1 MNDLELRMPQDN
13 RSYLKQLMP
22 KVLRTEGDVVDFEPV
37 KIEQSLIKETGLDR
51 ETAGKITES
60 VVRRIISSR
69 IKFLSGPHIRE
80 IVCSILSEQHF
91 EEERKLYTRIGM
103 PLMDYEELLEKGFSK
118 ETQKILNPE
127 KIHHK
132 AANQLAEEY
141 ALLRILSDE
150 ESHAHLYGDIYIH
163 QLKYFDLRP
172 YSQLWDPR
180 LILHFGLPPLKN
192 WNISSRTKPPISLTD
207 ACIQLAN
214 WLGIIQ
220 CEFCGNQGYDF
231 FTIFLAPYA
240 THLSYQEIKTELR
253 RFINEIN
260 HFSLI
265 SGKSFLK
272 SSIACF
278 PTVIEDLMN
287 LDYTDSQGNKKGV
300 YGDFEEECLKI
311 FNAVIDIFIE
321 GDYNKNPFII
331 PKHLVFFDLNY
342 LYRVKDSYL
351 KLFEEINKTYSL
363 YLINLSSKWIK
374 DALIRNI
381 SDSYFNHGILQKISL
396 NLPRYAYLS
405 KDIDNFLETLKRYIN
420 LSIEILN
427 KKYEIIQKRLTT
439 NYLPICSGSI
449 NENPLYD
456 LNRQDLSLGFI
467 GLNEA
472 VQFLTNYELH
482 ENDDAFSLGKKILI
496 ELNKYCIEKSNQFNR
511 KYSLIES
518 TSNELMFRF
527 ARLDYKHFPMKINP
541 KIEKRYKNSEKLY
554 YNNSAHFNKNTNL
567 NLKER
572 IAKQGRYQYLIQN
585 GVIEQISLSKN
596 KSEFQD
602 AQAFK
607 KFLKYTSEKTQ
618 IGCLKFIP

>member
-1 MNDLELRMPQDN
+1 MDLL
-13 RSYLKQLMP
+13 P
-22 KVLRTEGDVVDFEPV
+22 KVFRTEGDMVDFDPS
-37 KIEQSLIKETGLDR
+37 KIFNSIISETHMKEDD
-51 ETAGKITES
+51 AKHITEL
-60 VVRRIISSR
+60 VVRRIISSG

-103 PLMDYEELLEKGFSK
+103 PLMDYEELLEKGFKSEK
-118 ETQKILNPE
+118 HKIINPE

-141 ALLRILSDE
+141 TLLRILNDE
-150 ESHAHLYGDIYIH
+150 ESKAHLHGDIYIH

-192 WNISSRTKPPISLTD
+192 WNISSRTQPPKTLTD

-265 SGKSFLK
+265 SGKNFLK

-278 PTVIEDLMN
+278 PTIIEDLMN
-287 LDYTDSQGNKKGV
+287 LDYIDSQGNKKGV

-311 FNAVIDIFIE
+311 FNAVIDIFIG
-321 GDYNKNPFII
+321 GDYNKNPFLI
-331 PKHLVFFDLNY
+331 PKHLVYFDLNY

-351 KLFEEINKTYSL
+351 KLFEEINKTYTP

-381 SDSYFNHGILQKISL
+381 SDSYLNHGILQKISL

-405 KDIDNFLETLKRYIN
+405 KDEDNFLETLKRYTN

-427 KKYEIIQKRLTT
+427 KKYNIIQKRLTT
-439 NYLPICSGSI
+439 NYLPICNGSI
-449 NENPLYD
+449 NGDPLYD
-456 LNRQDLSLGFI
+456 LNRQDLCLGFI

-482 ENDDAFSLGKKILI
+482 ENDEAFSLGKKILI
-496 ELNKYCIEKSNQFNR
+496 ELNKICIEKSNQFNR
-511 KYSLIES
+511 KYSLIEN
-518 TSNELMFRF
+518 TSNGLMFRF

-541 KIEKRYKNSEKLY
+541 KIERRYKNGEKLY
-554 YNNSAHFNKNTNL
+554 YNNSAHFNKKINL
-567 NLKER
+567 NLKEK
-572 IAKQGRYQYLIQN
+572 IAKQGKYQYLIQN

-602 AQAFK
+602 AQAFQN
-607 KFLKYTSEKTQ
+607 FLKFTSEKTQ

>member
-1 MNDLELRMPQDN
+1 MDLL
-13 RSYLKQLMP
+13 P
-22 KVLRTEGDVVDFEPV
+22 KVFRTEGDIVDFDPS
-37 KIEQSLIKETGLDR
+37 KIFNSIISETHMKEDD
-51 ETAGKITES
+51 AKHITEL
-60 VVRRIISSR
+60 VVRRIISSG

-103 PLMDYEELLEKGFSK
+103 PLMDYEELLEKGFK
-118 ETQKILNPE
+118 GEKHQIINPE

-141 ALLRILSDE
+141 TLLRILNDE
-150 ESHAHLYGDIYIH
+150 ESKAHLHGDIYIH

-172 YSQLWDPR
+172 YDQLWDPR

-192 WNISSRTKPPISLTD
+192 WNVSSRTKPPKNLTD

-220 CEFCGNQGYDF
+220 SEFCGNQGYNF

-240 THLSYQEIKTELR
+240 TPLSYQEIKTELR

-278 PTVIEDLMN
+278 PIIIEDLMN
-287 LDYTDSQGNKKGV
+287 LDYIDSQGNKKGV

-311 FNAVIDIFIE
+311 YNAIIDIFIE
-321 GDYNKNPFII
+321 GDYNKNPFPM
-331 PKHLVFFDLNY
+331 PKHLVYIDLKY
-342 LYRVKDSYL
+342 LHRVKDSYL
-351 KLFEEINKTYSL
+351 KLFEEINKTCAP
-363 YLINLSSKWIK
+363 YLINLSHRWIK
-374 DALIRNI
+374 DALIRNL
-381 SDSYFNHGILQKISL
+381 SDSYLNHGILQKISL

-405 KDIDNFLETLKRYIN
+405 KDVDNFLETLERYTN

-427 KKYEIIQKRLTT
+427 KKYDIIQKRLMT
-439 NYLPICSGSI
+439 NYLPICGGII
-449 NENPLYD
+449 NGNPLYD

-482 ENDDAFSLGKKILI
+482 ENNEAFSLGKKILI
-496 ELNKYCIEKSNQFNR
+496 ELNKLCIEKSNQFNR
-511 KYSLIES
+511 KYSLIEN
-518 TSNELMFRF
+518 TSNGLMFRF

-541 KIEKRYKNSEKLY
+541 KIEKRYKNGEKLY
-554 YNNSAHFNKNTNL
+554 YSNSAHFNKNVHL
-567 NLKER
+567 KLKEK
-572 IAKQGRYQYLIQN
+572 IAKQGRYQHLIQN
-585 GVIEQISLSKN
+585 RVIEEISLSKN

-602 AQAFK
+602 VQAFLN
-607 KFLKYTSEKTQ
+607 FLKFTSEKTQ
-618 IGCLKFIP
+618 IGRLKFVP

>member
-1 MNDLELRMPQDN
+1 MDLL
-13 RSYLKQLMP
+13 P
-22 KVLRTEGDVVDFEPV
+22 KVFRTEGDMVDFDPS
-37 KIEQSLIKETGLDR
+37 KIFNSIISETHMKEDD
-51 ETAGKITES
+51 AKHITEL
-60 VVRRIISSR
+60 VVRRIIRSG

-103 PLMDYEELLEKGFSK
+103 PLMDYEELLEKGFK
-118 ETQKILNPE
+118 GERHQIINPE

-141 ALLRILSDE
+141 TLLRILNDE
-150 ESHAHLYGDIYIH
+150 ESKAHLHGDLYIH

-192 WNISSRTKPPISLTD
+192 WNFSSKTQPPKNLTD

-265 SGKSFLK
+265 SGKNFLK

-278 PTVIEDLMN
+278 PTIIEDLMN
-287 LDYTDSQGNKKGV
+287 LDYIDSQGNKQGI
-300 YGDFEEECLKI
+300 YGDFKEECLKI
-311 FNAVIDIFIE
+311 FNTIIEILIE
-321 GDYNKNPFII
+321 GDYNKNLYLTPN
-331 PKHLVFFDLNY
+331 HLVYFDLNY
-342 LYRVKDSYL
+342 LNQFKDSYL
-351 KLFEEINKTYSL
+351 KLYEEINKTYIP
-363 YLINLSSKWIK
+363 YVINLSSKWIK
-374 DALIRNI
+374 DALNRNL
-381 SDSYFNHGILQKISL
+381 SDSYFSHGILQKISL

-405 KDIDNFLETLKRYIN
+405 KDEDNFLETLKSYVN
-420 LSIEILN
+420 LAIEILN
-427 KKYEIIQKRLTT
+427 KKYEIIQKRLTA

-449 NENPLYD
+449 NEDPLYD
-456 LNRQDLSLGFI
+456 LNKQDLSLGFI

-482 ENDDAFSLGKKILI
+482 ENDDAYSLGKKILI
-496 ELNKYCIEKSNQFNR
+496 ELNKFCIEKSNQFNR
-511 KYSLIES
+511 KYSLIEN
-518 TSNELMFRF
+518 TSNGLMYRF

-541 KIEKRYKNSEKLY
+541 EIEERYKSGEKLS
-554 YNNSAHFNKNTNL
+554 YNNSAHFNRDINL
-567 NLKER
+567 NLKEK
-572 IAKQGRYQYLIQN
+572 IAKQGDYQYLIQN
-585 GVIEQISLSKN
+585 GAIEQISFSKN

-602 AQAFK
+602 AQAFQR
-607 KFLKYTSEKTQ
+607 FLAYISEKTQ
-618 IGCLKFIP
+618 IGCLKFIL

>member
-1 MNDLELRMPQDN
+1 MPQDN

-22 KVLRTEGDVVDFEPV
+22 KVFRTEGDVVNFEPI
-37 KIEQSLIKETGLDR
+37 KIEQSLIKETGLGK
-51 ETAGKITES
+51 EIAGKITEL
-60 VVRRIISSR
+60 VVRRIISSG

-103 PLMDYEELLEKGFSK
+103 PLMDYEELLEKSIIK
-118 ETQKILNPE
+118 EKYKILNPE

-141 ALLRILSDE
+141 ALLRILNDE
-150 ESHAHLYGDIYIH
+150 ESHSHLYGDIYIH

-180 LILHFGLPPLKN
+180 IILNFGLPPLKN
-192 WNISSRTKPPISLTD
+192 WNISSKTQPPKSLTD

-220 CEFCGNQGYDF
+220 SEFSGDQGYDF

-240 THLSYQEIKTELR
+240 ANLSYQKIKTELR

-265 SGKSFLK
+265 SGKSLLK
-272 SSIACF
+272 SSITCF
-278 PTVIEDLMN
+278 PTIIKDFMN
-287 LDYTDSQGNKKGV
+287 LDYIDSQGNKKGV
-300 YGDFEEECLKI
+300 YGDFKKECLKI
-311 FNAVIDIFIE
+311 FNAIIDIYIE
-321 GDYNKNPFII
+321 GDYNKSPFLI
-331 PKHLVFFDLNY
+331 PKHLVYYDLNY
-342 LYRVKDSYL
+342 LYEVKDSYI
-351 KLFEEINKTYSL
+351 KLFEEIKKTYNP
-363 YLINLSSKWIK
+363 YLINLSNKWVK
-374 DALIRNI
+374 DGIIRNI

-405 KDIDNFLETLKRYIN
+405 KDEDIFLETLKRYIN
-420 LSIEILN
+420 LSIKILN
-427 KKYEIIQKRLTT
+427 KKYDIIQKRLAT
-439 NYLPICSGSI
+439 NYLPMCSGSI
-449 NENPLYD
+449 KGNPLYD
-456 LNRQDLSLGFI
+456 LSRQDLCLGFI

-482 ENDDAFSLGKKILI
+482 ENDEAFSLGKKILI
-496 ELNKYCIEKSNQFNR
+496 ELNKLCIEKSNQFNR

-518 TSNELMFRF
+518 TSDGLMLRF
-527 ARLDYKHFPMKINP
+527 ARLDYKHFPMKIHP
-541 KIEKRYKNSEKLY
+541 KIEIRYKNGERLY
-554 YNNSAHFNKNTNL
+554 YNNSAHFNKHSDL
-567 NLKER
+567 NLKEK
-572 IAKQGRYQYLIQN
+572 IAKQGEFQNLIQN
-585 GVIEQISLSKN
+585 GVIEQISLNKN

-602 AQAFK
+602 TQSFQN
-607 KFLKYTSEKTQ
+607 FLKYTIEKTH
-618 IGCLKFIP
+618 IGRLKFIP